1 MGGLSL
7 VSGFDI
13 WVPSAREGP
22 LIPLNQLGNSNLC
35 DDLRTN
41 RQCGIDANDLGGTKS
56 AQSPPALLFESVVA
70 VRE

>member
-1 MGGLSL
+1 MLSSVLLLMPLSMGGLSL

-41 RQCGIDANDLGGTKS
+41 
-56 AQSPPALLFESVVA
+56 
-70 VRE
+70 